1 MIKLLLF
8 LLCLLPAHLFGETE
22 KDISEL
28 RVLSYN
34 VWYGFTKQ
42 PERKTK
48 VIEYV
53 KSLKPDIVSLQE
65 LNSYTEEKLAE
76 DARAWGHPHSA
87 LLKTGGFPTGI
98 TSRFPIKEISRTL
111 EGYHHGMLSCKTG
124 GVRVYVVH
132 LHPGHWKIRHGE
144 VDLLTRELAKRDP
157 LERIL
162 LAGDFNTFS
171 PKDREQYEKTPDI
184 VPFFRRLDKRW
195 KSNRNLRD
203 DQLDYTHLEKIEK
216 AGYLDLVAGKRTRFL
231 GTFPTKNRP
240 GEDNGPSRRLDYFF
254 ANRSLASLC
263 KSAVCLVNEKTSYLS
278 DHYPVLAVF
287 SLKDS
292 QPKPEPK

>member
-1 MIKLLLF
+1 MIKFLLF
-8 LLCLLPAHLFGETE
+8 LLCLLPAHLFCETE
-22 KDISEL
+22 KDSSEL

-42 PERKTK
+42 PERKKK

-65 LNSYTEEKLAE
+65 LNSYTEEKLAK
-76 DARAWGHPHSA
+76 DARSWGHPHSA

-111 EGYHHGMLSCKTG
+111 EGYHHGLLSCKTG

-132 LHPGHWKIRHGE
+132 LHPGHWQIRHRE
-144 VDLLTRELAKRDP
+144 VDLLIRELAKRDP
-157 LERIL
+157 SEKIL

-171 PKDREQYEKTPDI
+171 SRDRKQYEKSPDI
-184 VPFFRRLDKRW
+184 IPFFRRIDQRW
-195 KSNRNLRD
+195 KSNRNLRE

-216 AGYLDLVAGKRTRFL
+216 GEFVDLVAGKRARFL

-254 ANRSLASLC
+254 ANGSLASLC
-263 KSAVCLVNEKTSYLS
+263 KSAVCLVNDETSYLS

-287 SLKDS
+287 SLGNSKT
-292 QPKPEPK
+292 KAEKK

>member
-1 MIKLLLF
+1 MKSLLLF
-8 LLCLLPAHLFGETE
+8 LLCLLPVQLFPEADKKG
-22 KDISEL
+22 SEL

-42 PERKTK
+42 PERKK
-48 VIEYV
+48 KFLEYV
-53 KSLKPDIVSLQE
+53 RSLKPDIVSLQE
-65 LNSYTEEKLAE
+65 LNSYTEEKLAQ

-98 TSRFPIKEISRTL
+98 TSRFPIEEVSRTL
-111 EGYHHGMLSCKTG
+111 EGYHHGLLSCKTG

-132 LHPGHWKIRHGE
+132 LHPGHWEIRHRE
-144 VDLLTRELAKRDP
+144 VDLLTRELAKRNP
-157 LERIL
+157 TEKIL

-171 PKDREQYEKTPDI
+171 PRDREQYEKTPDI

-195 KSNRNLRD
+195 KSNRNLRED
-203 DQLDYTHLEKIEK
+203 KLDYTHLEKIEK
-216 AGYLDLVAGKRTRFL
+216 TGFVDLVAGKRSRFL

-240 GEDNGPSRRLDYFF
+240 GEDNGPSRRLDYFY
-254 ANRSLASLC
+254 ANRSLASSC
-263 KSAVCLVNEKTSYLS
+263 KSAVCLVNEDTAYLS

-287 SLKDS
+287 SLGSSDKS
-292 QPKPEPK
+292 PENE

>member
-1 MIKLLLF
+1 MIKFILF
-8 LLCLLPAHLFGETE
+8 FLCLLPAHLFCETE
-22 KDISEL
+22 KEGSDL

-42 PERKTK
+42 PERKKK

-65 LNSYTEEKLAE
+65 LNSYTEEKLAQ
-76 DARAWGHPHSA
+76 DARSWGHSHSA

-98 TSRFPIKEISRTL
+98 TSRFPIMEISRTL
-111 EGYHHGMLSCKTG
+111 EGYHHGLLSCRTG

-132 LHPGHWKIRHGE
+132 LHPGHWQIRHRE

-157 LERIL
+157 SEKIL

-171 PKDREQYEKTPDI
+171 SRDRKQYEKSPDI
-184 VPFFRRLDKRW
+184 IPFFRRIDQRW
-195 KSNRNLRD
+195 KSNRNLRE

-216 AGYLDLVAGKRTRFL
+216 GGFVDLVAGKRARFL

-263 KSAVCLVNEKTSYLS
+263 KSAVCLVSDETSYLS

-287 SLKDS
+287 SLGNS
-292 QPKPEPK
+292 QPKADGN